1 MPVRSRCLLVLEHA
15 DPVRDAI
22 RGHLTVAGFDVETLS
37 NGRAALDRTRQMAF
51 DLIVLDVMLPGLDGI
66 TVCRAIRGDT
76 RNTLAPILMVTGRH
90 TESDIVV
97 GLESGA
103 DDYLAKPFGMR
114 EMLARV
120 NAIMRRTE
128 RGRRRE
134 LTRQQRIEGRGVT
147 IDAERRQTFVRGEA
161 VGLTKQEFDV
171 LYQLATRPGVVFSR
185 TALRQSVWSDDV
197 EVTNRTVDTV
207 ISRLR
212 RKIERNPQN
221 PELLLTQWGVGY
233 KFADAD

>member
-1 MPVRSRCLLVLEHA
+1 MLDENDPMRDGVRM
-15 DPVRDAI
+15 
-22 RGHLTVAGFDVETLS
+22 HLSLAGFDVEAFG
-37 NGRAALDRTRQMAF
+37 NGRSGLDRTREAAF
-51 DLIVLDVMLPGLDGI
+51 DLIVLDVMLPALDGI
-66 TVCRAIRGDT
+66 TVCRAIRSDRCNSHT
-76 RNTLAPILMVTGRH
+76 PILMVTGRH

-103 DDYLAKPFGMR
+103 DDYLVKPFGMR

-120 NAIMRRTE
+120 NAILRRVE
-128 RGRRRE
+128 RGRRRGDSS
-134 LTRQQRIEGRGVT
+134 RQRIEGRGLT

-171 LYQLATRPGVVFSR
+171 LYQLAVRPGVVFSR
-185 TALRQSVWSDDV
+185 TALRQSVWRDDV

-212 RKIERNPQN
+212 RKIERNPQD

>member
-1 MPVRSRCLLVLEHA
+1 MLDDNDPIREVLC
-15 DPVRDAI
+15 V
-22 RGHLTVAGFDVETLS
+22 HLSLAGFDVEAIGD
-37 NGRAALDRTRQMAF
+37 GRTGLDRTREVPF
-51 DLIVLDVMLPGLDGI
+51 DLIVLDVMLPVLDGI
-66 TVCRAIRGDT
+66 TVCRAIRMDRCNRYT
-76 RNTLAPILMVTGRH
+76 PILMVTGRH

-103 DDYLAKPFGMR
+103 DDYLVKPFGVR
-114 EMLARV
+114 ELLARV
-120 NAIMRRTE
+120 HAILRRAE
-128 RGRRRE
+128 RGRQRSE
-134 LTRQQRIEGRGVT
+134 LSRHRRIEGRDLT

-171 LYQLATRPGVVFSR
+171 LYQLAIRPGVVFSR
-185 TALRQSVWSDDV
+185 TALLQSVWRDDG

-212 RKIERNPQN
+212 RKIERNPQD

-233 KFADAD
+233 KFADAE